1 MILSEDY
8 VTFLIK
14 SVDASKT
21 LSKKNVIES
30 NIHIFSHVFHRYIN
44 KLIPEYNFTED
55 LKSAAVVSMFKR
67 YKKKDWKN
75 LKSNYKPV
83 CILTCIIY
91 EQLVNHF
98 DHFFQNTNMVSERN
112 LAGFSCSY

>member
-30 NIHIFSHVFHRYIN
+30 NIDIFTHVFHRYIN
-44 KLIPEYNFTED
+44 KFIPEYNFTED

-67 YKKKDWKN
+67 DKKKG
-75 LKSNYKPV
+75 LEKPK
-83 CILTCIIY
+83 
-91 EQLVNHF
+91 EQLQTSMYTHLY
-98 DHFFQNTNMVSERN
+98 N
-112 LAGFSCSY
+112 L